1 MTLIIPIRSP
11 LLIRGVSMTS
21 TSGDATMD
29 GRDLAPPDMYDTL
42 QIVGCLQYQHG

>member
-1 MTLIIPIRSP
+1 MILIRSP

-29 GRDLAPPDMYDTL
+29 GRDLAPPDMYEPL
-42 QIVGCLQYQHG
+42 QTVGYLQYQLVSV

>member
-1 MTLIIPIRSP
+1 MILIRSP

-29 GRDLAPPDMYDTL
+29 GRNPAPPDMHETL
-42 QIVGCLQYQHG
+42 QIVGYLQYQLVSV